1 MFSGYRQGINNLRI
15 EANRLN
21 EQVDALAEAVNDL
34 QEEADLMRGLEEQLS
49 TIARR
54 QGVNVNEIVMLVREN
69 EEILSKQK
77 VSDDLLYFVY
87 SNLFHTM
94 NCITTLSFLNITGQS
109 KSEFS
114 TLNIF
119 YMSV

>member
-1 MFSGYRQGINNLRI
+1 VFSGYRQGINNLRI

-77 VSDDLLYFVY
+77 VSNDL
-87 SNLFHTM
+87 
-94 NCITTLSFLNITGQS
+94 
-109 KSEFS
+109 S
-114 TLNIF
+114 TLF
-119 YMSV
+119 RL

>member
-77 VSDDLLYFVY
+77 VSNDLLYFVY

-94 NCITTLSFLNITGQS
+94 NCITLSFLIITGQS

-114 TLNIF
+114 TKSLID
-119 YMSV
+119 VCII